1 MPNPKRVVVIGAGPM
16 GLYAAYA
23 AARRGLEVTV
33 LERDRV
39 GYSLAT
45 WGSARF
51 FSPLSMNAP
60 AEVLRSLPDAPPGDA
75 LLTGP
80 EMIDRVL
87 APLARLPILYDRIRL
102 RHQVIAIGRVGLS
115 RRDFAGHPVRQEK
128 PFRLLVKGPEGE
140 YALEADLVFD
150 ASGAYARCNA
160 MGAGGLPAPG
170 ERALTGSLMRRL
182 GDFDAF
188 LSGFVTGH
196 VLLLGHG
203 HSAAHALLALRDAAA
218 RNPGVSATW
227 CFRSR
232 NLRPFREMP
241 DDPLPGRAA
250 IVSAANALAAAPPA
264 FLKVRRAG
272 SIAAL
277 EPLSGAGGSRIRA
290 FRAVLAGTSVS
301 QAVSQTVSRAGSQA
315 GSQAISKTVPLG
327 ASAVTAAASAQRAD
341 ILECDAV
348 AAFTGHRPDLSFLS
362 ELALD
367 LSPAT
372 EGTRRLHAVLSGA
385 TDCLSV
391 PMPRPEDLDS
401 GETGFF
407 LLGAKSYGRANTFL
421 LRDGIAHLEMILKHA
436 LG

>member
-1 MPNPKRVVVIGAGPM
+1 M

-23 AARRGLEVTV
+23 AARRGLDVTV

-39 GYSLAT
+39 GSSLAT

-60 AEVLRSLPDAPPGDA
+60 AEVLRALSRADDGATTADTGAPAGDA
-75 LLTGP
+75 LLTGQ

-87 APLARLPILYDRIRL
+87 VPLARLPLLYDRIRL
-102 RHQVIAIGRVGLS
+102 RHQVIAIGRAGLS
-115 RRDFAGHPVRQEK
+115 RPDFAGHPIRHEK
-128 PFRLLVKGPEGE
+128 PFRLLVHGPEGE
-140 YALEADLVFD
+140 YAMEADLVFD
-150 ASGAYARCNA
+150 AAGAYARCNA
-160 MGAGGLPAPG
+160 IGAGGLPAPG
-170 ERALTGSLMRRL
+170 ERAMEDRLLRRL
-182 GDFDAF
+182 GGFEAF
-188 LSGFVTGH
+188 LSGFVSGH

-203 HSAAHALLALRDAAA
+203 HSAAHALLALRDAAS
-218 RNPGVSATW
+218 RNPGVTATW

-232 NLRPFREMP
+232 NLRPFRETP

-272 SIAAL
+272 AIAAL
-277 EPLSGAGGSRIRA
+277 EPLPGAAGSRIRA
-290 FRAVLAGTSVS
+290 IFAAAPGAAAGSQGASPAGTS
-301 QAVSQTVSRAGSQA
+301 ASRPDS
-315 GSQAISKTVPLG
+315 V
-327 ASAVTAAASAQRAD
+327 D
-341 ILECDAV
+341 CDAV

-372 EGTRRLHAVLSGA
+372 EGTRRLHAALRGA

-391 PMPRPEDLDS
+391 PAPRPEDLES
-401 GETGFF
+401 GEPGFF
-407 LLGAKSYGRANTFL
+407 LLGAKSYGRANAFL
-421 LRDGIAHLEMILKHA
+421 LRDGIAHLEMILEHA

>member
-1 MPNPKRVVVIGAGPM
+1 MNPKRVVVIGAGPM
-16 GLYAAYA
+16 GLYAAHA
-23 AARRGLEVTV
+23 AARRGLDVTV

-39 GYSLAT
+39 GSSLAT
-45 WGSARF
+45 WGSVRF

-60 AEVLRSLPDAPPGDA
+60 AEALREIPDAPAGDA

-87 APLARLPILYDRIRL
+87 APLARLPILYGRIRL
-102 RHQVIAIGRVGLS
+102 RHQVVAIGRAGLS

-128 PFRLLVKGPEGE
+128 PFRLLVQGPEGE

-150 ASGAYARCNA
+150 ATGAYARGNA
-160 MGAGGLPAPG
+160 VGAGGLPALG
-170 ERALTGSLMRRL
+170 ERALEGRLLRRL
-182 GDFDAF
+182 GDFEAL
-188 LSGFVTGH
+188 LSGFVSGFASGH

-250 IVSAANALAAAPPA
+250 VVAAANALAVAPPA

-272 SIAAL
+272 AVAAL
-277 EPLSGAGGSRIRA
+277 EPLSGKVGSRIRA
-290 FRAVLAGTSVS
+290 VFAAPPAAPPGAFPVAAGRIGGSTATAGTSS
-301 QAVSQTVSRAGSQA
+301 
-315 GSQAISKTVPLG
+315 P
-327 ASAVTAAASAQRAD
+327 RAD
-341 ILECDAV
+341 SVECDAV
-348 AAFTGHRPDLSFLS
+348 AAFTGHGPDLSFLS

-372 EGTRRLHAVLSGA
+372 QGTRRLYAVLCGA

-391 PMPRPEDLDS
+391 PAPRPEDLDS
-401 GETGFF
+401 GEAGFF
-407 LLGAKSYGRANTFL
+407 LLGSKSYGRANTFL

>member
-1 MPNPKRVVVIGAGPM
+1 MVSKRVVVIGAGPM

-23 AARRGLEVTV
+23 AARRGLDVTV

-39 GYSLAT
+39 GSSLAT

-60 AEVLRSLPDAPPGDA
+60 AEALREIPNAPAGDS

-87 APLARLPILYDRIRL
+87 APLARLPILYGRIRL
-102 RHQVIAIGRVGLS
+102 RHQVIAIGRAGLS

-128 PFRLLVKGPEGE
+128 PFRLLVQGPEGE
-140 YALEADLVFD
+140 YMLEADWVFD
-150 ASGAYARCNA
+150 ATGAYARGNA
-160 MGAGGLPAPG
+160 IGAGGLPALG
-170 ERALTGSLMRRL
+170 ERALEGRLLRRL
-182 GDFDAF
+182 GDFEAL
-188 LSGFVTGH
+188 LSGFVSGSVSGH
-196 VLLLGHG
+196 VLLSGHG

-218 RNPGVSATW
+218 RNPRVSATW

-232 NLRPFREMP
+232 NLRPFRETP

-250 IVSAANALAAAPPA
+250 LVSAANALAVAPPA

-272 SIAAL
+272 AVAAL
-277 EPLSGAGGSRIRA
+277 EPLPGKVGSRIRA
-290 FRAVLAGTSVS
+290 VFAVPPGGPTATAQSSSL
-301 QAVSQTVSRAGSQA
+301 R
-315 GSQAISKTVPLG
+315 PD
-327 ASAVTAAASAQRAD
+327 SADS
-341 ILECDAV
+341 IECDAV
-348 AAFTGHRPDLSFLS
+348 AAFTGHGPDLSFLS

-372 EGTRRLHAVLSGA
+372 QGTRRLYAVLRGA

-391 PMPRPEDLDS
+391 PTPRPEDLDS
-401 GETGFF
+401 GEAGFF
-407 LLGAKSYGRANTFL
+407 LLGSKSYGRANAFL
-421 LRDGIAHLEMILKHA
+421 LRDGIAHLEMILRHA